1 MLHHQT
7 VKCWGENLM
16 QRILRTFGVG
26 QLRFILDGSKFATL
40 LSDFRVD
47 VQVAVNLFDTLEVCL
62 WILL

>member
-1 MLHHQT
+1 
-7 VKCWGENLM
+7 M